1 MALINDYEVVLA
13 GLSQMLSRYRSRIEV
28 VEIHARTRVTV
39 PVDVALYDTFGQPED
54 DAAEV
59 RRLAGNPRNRH
70 IALYTWKVDQDLID
84 SALAAGARGFLAKSM
99 AAVELVDALERIAH
113 GETVV
118 SAPQQRIRPA
128 PAVEWPGRSIGISD
142 RESEILALITQ
153 GKRNIEIAS
162 LTHLSV
168 NTVKTHIR
176 SLYGKIEAE
185 NRVDAVI
192 WGTQHGFQPDHRSID
207 LWMGE
212 KD

>member
-13 GLSQMLSRYRSRIEV
+13 GLAHMLDRYRNRIEV

-54 DAAEV
+54 DVHEV
-59 RRLAGNPRNRH
+59 KRLAHNARNRH
-70 IALYTWKVDQDLID
+70 IALYTWKVQQDLID
-84 SALAAGARGFLAKSM
+84 SALAAGARGFLAKSLS
-99 AAVELVDALERIAH
+99 AVELVDALERIAR

-118 SAPQQRIRPA
+118 STPRQRIRPA

-153 GKRNIEIAS
+153 GKRNTEIAS
-162 LTHLSV
+162 LTHLSP

-176 SLYGKIEAE
+176 SLYGKIEAG

-192 WGTQHGFQPDHRSID
+192 WGTNHGFQPDHRSID
-207 LWMGE
+207 LWLGDKE
-212 KD
+212 